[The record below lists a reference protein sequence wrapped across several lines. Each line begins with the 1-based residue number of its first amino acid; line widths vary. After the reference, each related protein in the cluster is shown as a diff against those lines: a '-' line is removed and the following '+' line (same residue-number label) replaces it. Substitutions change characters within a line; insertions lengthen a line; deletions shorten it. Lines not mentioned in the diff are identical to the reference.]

1 MLNKKWLN
9 DQILNVTDNFTMSN
23 FFYTILFMLFTN
35 RFVWKNLPNNIDRD
49 FIEKTIQEEG
59 KIAFFNHPTYGLVA
73 TKCSEGDINIYGKA
87 TNYLCYSD
95 NNAIYEIVESS
106 KCCIIRNNNLSLP
119 STMFILR
126 YAQNLADIKKT
137 KEVNRNAL
145 KTPLL
150 LLCPENQRQTMLNLY
165 EKYEGNSPVI
175 FGNKNIGEL
184 LENNFKVLDTKAEC
198 NLDKLQDDFNAE
210 LSECLKF
217 GGINITP
224 EKGERLISQEMECY
238 NDLSNSC
245 LGIYLTQRLEGIKEL
260 NKMFNC
266 NVELELVTNYKEII
280 ENVSHETLKE
290 GD

>member
-1 MLNKKWLN
+1 
-9 DQILNVTDNFTMSN
+9 
-23 FFYTILFMLFTN
+23 MLFTN

-95 NNAIYEIVESS
+95 NNAIYEIVNTCD
-106 KCCIIRNNNLSLP
+106 CCIIRNNNLSLP

-150 LLCPENQRQTMLNLY
+150 LLCPENQRQTILNLY
-165 EKYEGNSPVI
+165 EKYEGNAPFI
-175 FGNKNIGEL
+175 LGNKNLGEL
-184 LENNFKVLDTKAEC
+184 LENNFKVLDTKADC

-224 EKGERLISQEMECY
+224 EKGERLISQEMESF
-238 NDLSNSC
+238 NDLSESC
-245 LGIYLTQRLEGIKEL
+245 LGVYLCQRLEGIKEL
-260 NKMFNC
+260 NKKFNC
-266 NVELELVTNYKEII
+266 NVELELVTNYKELIS
-280 ENVSHETLKE
+280 NVSRETLKE
-290 GD
+290 GEEN